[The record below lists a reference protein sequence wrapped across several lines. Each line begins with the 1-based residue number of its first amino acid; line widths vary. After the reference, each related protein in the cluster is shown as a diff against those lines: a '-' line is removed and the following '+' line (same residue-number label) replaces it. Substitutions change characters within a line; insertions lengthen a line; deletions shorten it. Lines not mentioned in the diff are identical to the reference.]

1 MERRDF
7 VIKSGITLTVSAFLD
22 LFPGWDAGNSKLSP
36 LDKNDE
42 RYKKR
47 PDPNR
52 FAQPVMKAIAVGIN
66 APSPHNTQSWK
77 FRIINDETMLFYV
90 DRDMLLPATD
100 KKIHR

>member
-22 LFPGWDAGNSKLSP
+22 LFPGLDAGNSKLSP